1 MHFGSD
7 YVVAAAELG
16 VYIPCI
22 MLACLVCARH
32 GFSRS
37 SGWYYTFTL
46 CLIRI
51 AGAVCQLLTLTDH
64 SIGLLEAVLVLAHIG
79 LSSLI
84 LSTLGMLSRIADW
97 INGRCSSPPLSMRY
111 FRLAQLVVVVGII
124 LGIIGAIQSS
134 DSSKRAADGSPA
146 ALSKVAVVC
155 YVAGYAM
162 LVFLTARALAS
173 RSLVPNKELLLVA
186 AVCVTMPLVFIR
198 LIYQVLLVFVHRGD
212 FKRINAPVVPL
223 VLMSVVEEFLTV
235 FIYLFVGMRLGKLD
249 GLEQGPISSRPWR
262 IRGKT
267 KRRGRRRGRDAEYQY
282 PIVHG
287 YQAPMPMEY
296 EMGRIP

>member
-1 MHFGSD
+1 MS
-7 YVVAAAELG
+7 YT
-16 VYIPCI
+16 YRRS
-22 MLACLVCARH
+22 CLSALDPDRPFDRPP
-32 GFSRS
+32 G
-37 SGWYYTFTL
+37 
-46 CLIRI
+46 
-51 AGAVCQLLTLTDH
+51 
-64 SIGLLEAVLVLAHIG
+64 
-79 LSSLI
+79 
-84 LSTLGMLSRIADW
+84 
-97 INGRCSSPPLSMRY
+97 SSP
-111 FRLAQLVVVVGII
+111 RLGAYRPKFSYIIDFGNAVTNLVVVVGII